1 MTRTTIADVAK
12 AAGVSVSTVSRA
24 LRGLDRVNP
33 ETRERVEKEA
43 NRLHFSFSKSA
54 SSLASGKTMRIAVLL
69 PSEISSWFNS
79 HAFEG
84 IYEVMSKADYDV
96 VPYIVWTQ
104 EDLDRFFQNL
114 PGNRNVDAI
123 IEASFDFDEAKKRV
137 LGELT
142 IPVVGMNAPSTHGL
156 DAGVAID
163 DAAAMSAIVRFLKS
177 LGHKT
182 LAYIGQPVNASP
194 FICSDIVREKGFLDA
209 AKECGYG
216 DDDIIIVP
224 SLTHMDVQNEQD
236 IYSGIVA
243 QLLSAPKQPTG
254 ICVSVDAAAVPLLK
268 ELRRM
273 GWHVPQD
280 VSVVGF
286 DDDPSA
292 SIVDM
297 TTMHQNPTEIGRIA
311 ARKTLALLAGG
322 GLEEQVS
329 DNSFCRCW
337 QARPWRNRSP
347 SYPLPLC
354 YEAPRNACIDCPN
367 FPKSCRRGPYPARTV
382 PLTNRRPTSG
392 GATCENCPIA
402 RRPQPRTWP
411 SEAAPR
417 ENRPIIR
424 RPRPQP
430 LLS

>member
-243 QLLSAPKQPTG
+243 QLFSAPKQPTG

-273 GWHVPQD
+273 GWRVPQD

-292 SIVDM
+292 SIVGM

-311 ARKTLALLAGG
+311 ARKTLALLAGET
-322 GLEEQVS
+322 LEEPFSV
-329 DNSFCRCW
+329 
-337 QARPWRNRSP
+337 
-347 SYPLPLC
+347 
-354 YEAPRNACIDCPN
+354 I
-367 FPKSCRRGPYPARTV
+367 
-382 PLTNRRPTSG
+382 PTSLVLRS
-392 GATCENCPIA
+392 TTE
-402 RRPQPRTWP
+402 RVH
-411 SEAAPR
+411 
-417 ENRPIIR
+417 
-424 RPRPQP
+424 
-430 LLS
+430 

>member
-54 SSLASGKTMRIAVLL
+54 SSLASGKTMRIAVLM

-243 QLLSAPKQPTG
+243 QLLSTPKQPTG

-311 ARKTLALLAGG
+311 ARKTLALLAGET
-322 GLEEQVS
+322 LEEPFSV
-329 DNSFCRCW
+329 
-337 QARPWRNRSP
+337 
-347 SYPLPLC
+347 
-354 YEAPRNACIDCPN
+354 I
-367 FPKSCRRGPYPARTV
+367 
-382 PLTNRRPTSG
+382 PTSLVLRS
-392 GATCENCPIA
+392 TTE
-402 RRPQPRTWP
+402 RVH
-411 SEAAPR
+411 
-417 ENRPIIR
+417 
-424 RPRPQP
+424 
-430 LLS
+430 

>member
-33 ETRERVEKEA
+33 ETRERIEKEA

-236 IYSGIVA
+236 IYSGIVT
-243 QLLSAPKQPTG
+243 QLFSAPKQPTG

-273 GWHVPQD
+273 GWRVPQD

-311 ARKTLALLAGG
+311 ARKTLALLAGET
-322 GLEEQVS
+322 LEEPFSV
-329 DNSFCRCW
+329 
-337 QARPWRNRSP
+337 
-347 SYPLPLC
+347 
-354 YEAPRNACIDCPN
+354 I
-367 FPKSCRRGPYPARTV
+367 
-382 PLTNRRPTSG
+382 PTSLVLRS
-392 GATCENCPIA
+392 TTE
-402 RRPQPRTWP
+402 RVH
-411 SEAAPR
+411 
-417 ENRPIIR
+417 
-424 RPRPQP
+424 
-430 LLS
+430 

>member
-142 IPVVGMNAPSTHGL
+142 IPVVGMNAP
-156 DAGVAID
+156 
-163 DAAAMSAIVRFLKS
+163 
-177 LGHKT
+177 
-182 LAYIGQPVNASP
+182 
-194 FICSDIVREKGFLDA
+194 
-209 AKECGYG
+209 
-216 DDDIIIVP
+216 
-224 SLTHMDVQNEQD
+224 
-236 IYSGIVA
+236 
-243 QLLSAPKQPTG
+243 
-254 ICVSVDAAAVPLLK
+254 
-268 ELRRM
+268 
-273 GWHVPQD
+273 
-280 VSVVGF
+280 
-286 DDDPSA
+286 
-292 SIVDM
+292 
-297 TTMHQNPTEIGRIA
+297 
-311 ARKTLALLAGG
+311 
-322 GLEEQVS
+322 
-329 DNSFCRCW
+329 
-337 QARPWRNRSP
+337 
-347 SYPLPLC
+347 
-354 YEAPRNACIDCPN
+354 
-367 FPKSCRRGPYPARTV
+367 ARTDST
-382 PLTNRRPTSG
+382 PESQSMTRRP
-392 GATCENCPIA
+392 
-402 RRPQPRTWP
+402 
-411 SEAAPR
+411 
-417 ENRPIIR
+417 
-424 RPRPQP
+424 
-430 LLS
+430 

>member
-33 ETRERVEKEA
+33 ETRERIEKEA

-104 EDLDRFFQNL
+104 EDVDRFFQNL

-243 QLLSAPKQPTG
+243 QLFSAPKQPTG

-273 GWHVPQD
+273 GWRVPQD

-311 ARKTLALLAGG
+311 ARKTLALLAGET
-322 GLEEQVS
+322 LEEPFSV
-329 DNSFCRCW
+329 
-337 QARPWRNRSP
+337 
-347 SYPLPLC
+347 
-354 YEAPRNACIDCPN
+354 I
-367 FPKSCRRGPYPARTV
+367 
-382 PLTNRRPTSG
+382 PTSLVLRS
-392 GATCENCPIA
+392 TTE
-402 RRPQPRTWP
+402 RVH
-411 SEAAPR
+411 
-417 ENRPIIR
+417 
-424 RPRPQP
+424 
-430 LLS
+430 

>member
-243 QLLSAPKQPTG
+243 QLLSAP
-254 ICVSVDAAAVPLLK
+254 
-268 ELRRM
+268 
-273 GWHVPQD
+273 
-280 VSVVGF
+280 
-286 DDDPSA
+286 
-292 SIVDM
+292 
-297 TTMHQNPTEIGRIA
+297 
-311 ARKTLALLAGG
+311 
-322 GLEEQVS
+322 
-329 DNSFCRCW
+329 
-337 QARPWRNRSP
+337 
-347 SYPLPLC
+347 
-354 YEAPRNACIDCPN
+354 
-367 FPKSCRRGPYPARTV
+367 
-382 PLTNRRPTSG
+382 
-392 GATCENCPIA
+392 
-402 RRPQPRTWP
+402 
-411 SEAAPR
+411 
-417 ENRPIIR
+417 
-424 RPRPQP
+424 
-430 LLS
+430 

>member
-236 IYSGIVA
+236 IYSGVA
-243 QLLSAPKQPTG
+243 QLFSAPKQPTG

-273 GWHVPQD
+273 GWRVPQD

-311 ARKTLALLAGG
+311 ARKTLALLAGET
-322 GLEEQVS
+322 LEEPFSV
-329 DNSFCRCW
+329 
-337 QARPWRNRSP
+337 
-347 SYPLPLC
+347 
-354 YEAPRNACIDCPN
+354 I
-367 FPKSCRRGPYPARTV
+367 
-382 PLTNRRPTSG
+382 PTSLVLRS
-392 GATCENCPIA
+392 TTE
-402 RRPQPRTWP
+402 RVH
-411 SEAAPR
+411 
-417 ENRPIIR
+417 
-424 RPRPQP
+424 
-430 LLS
+430 

>member
-236 IYSGIVA
+236 IYFGIVA

-273 GWHVPQD
+273 GWRVPQD

-311 ARKTLALLAGG
+311 ARKTLALLAGET
-322 GLEEQVS
+322 LEEPFSV
-329 DNSFCRCW
+329 
-337 QARPWRNRSP
+337 
-347 SYPLPLC
+347 
-354 YEAPRNACIDCPN
+354 I
-367 FPKSCRRGPYPARTV
+367 
-382 PLTNRRPTSG
+382 PTSLVLRS
-392 GATCENCPIA
+392 TTE
-402 RRPQPRTWP
+402 RVH
-411 SEAAPR
+411 
-417 ENRPIIR
+417 
-424 RPRPQP
+424 
-430 LLS
+430 